1 MLLQPLKCTRRHI
14 RYLEKIKQNDCQCWF
29 IVQSICNWC
38 SVISD
43 QAAWRNLQYG
53 FWYVK
58 QTINYSALWSY
69 VGFVAWWGL
78 FVCSYKVDFSSG
90 IVLEV
95 MSPVEMFQL
104 LLPLNNI
111 FNDLMIKLSNDKQN
125 SFCFCFC
132 FSFYTCFNL
141 VVDNSVVEVSSQ
153 DSTTEF
159 LMC

>member
-1 MLLQPLKCTRRHI
+1 MLVLLP
-14 RYLEKIKQNDCQCWF
+14 
-29 IVQSICNWC
+29 
-38 SVISD
+38 
-43 QAAWRNLQYG
+43 
-53 FWYVK
+53 
-58 QTINYSALWSY
+58 
-69 VGFVAWWGL
+69 GL
-78 FVCSYKVDFSSG
+78 FVCSYEVDFSSG
-90 IVLEV
+90 IALEV

>member
-1 MLLQPLKCTRRHI
+1 MLVLLP
-14 RYLEKIKQNDCQCWF
+14 
-29 IVQSICNWC
+29 
-38 SVISD
+38 
-43 QAAWRNLQYG
+43 
-53 FWYVK
+53 
-58 QTINYSALWSY
+58 
-69 VGFVAWWGL
+69 GL
-78 FVCSYKVDFSSG
+78 FVCSYEVDFSSG
-90 IVLEV
+90 IALEV

-125 SFCFCFC
+125 SFCFCF
-132 FSFYTCFNL
+132 SFYTSFNL